1 MSILIVIGFCLF
13 LLSYLFLIR
22 PYQYWVKKGVPQR
35 SVAKLWLENF
45 NAIFQL
51 TPMAES
57 VTAMYNEF
65 PNDRYIGTYQF
76 GSKMLLIRHP
86 ELIKQITVKDFDHFV
101 DHNQI
106 LFEDAEPL
114 FSKNLMSLRGER
126 WKEMRATLSPSFTSR
141 KMKAMFGIIME
152 CAQTFVRH
160 FQREDEQVVTVELK
174 DIFTRLTNDIIAS
187 ASFGIVCDSLKERD
201 NEFYKM
207 GKEATTFTGFWK
219 VLSFFTMMAFPRLAK
234 FLGIRFFSE
243 KVSAFFKNLVV
254 SNMEAREKNGIVRPD
269 MIHLLMQARK
279 GKLEHDRDNEVIDSG
294 FAVIEESAIGKE
306 RKRNLQL
313 TDDDITAQALIFF
326 FAGFESVATLMCF
339 TVYELAAD
347 PFVQQKLRMEIDNVL
362 KESNGTLTYETL
374 LKMEYLDMVIS
385 ETLRKWPTAVGTDRV
400 CVKPYTIEP
409 EREGEKPLHL
419 EKGDVI
425 SILMY
430 GMHRDEALFPNPDRF
445 DPERFNSEN
454 KKNIA
459 PYTYIPFGVGPRSCI
474 ANRFALL
481 ETKILIFN
489 LIQHFEVVAVDK
501 SDIPIK
507 LSSKQFTLN
516 AKNGFWFGFKSR
528 RPSVEL

>member
-1 MSILIVIGFCLF
+1 MSILIIIVLCLF
-13 LLSYLFLIR
+13 LLISYLIIIR
-22 PYQYWVKKGVPQR
+22 PYQYWTKKGVRQR

-45 NAIFQL
+45 KTILQL
-51 TPMAES
+51 TPMADS
-57 VTAMYNEF
+57 ITAVYSEF
-65 PNDRYIGTYQF
+65 PNDRYTGTYQF
-76 GSKMLLIRHP
+76 ASKLLLIRDP

-160 FQREDEQVVTVELK
+160 FQREDGQVVTVELK
-174 DIFTRLTNDIIAS
+174 DVFTRLTNDIIAS
-187 ASFGIVCDSLKERD
+187 ASFGIVCDSLKDRD

-207 GKEATTFTGFWK
+207 GKEATNFSGFWK
-219 VLSFFTMMAFPRLAK
+219 VLSFLIILSSPRLAK
-234 FLGIRFFSE
+234 FLGIRFFDE

-254 SNMEAREKNGIVRPD
+254 SNIEEREKNGIVRPD

-279 GKLEHDRDNEVIDSG
+279 GKLEHDRDNEVIDTG

-313 TDDDITAQALIFF
+313 TDDDVTAQALIFF

-347 PFVQQKLRMEIDNVL
+347 PFVQQKLQMEIDNVL
-362 KESNGTLTYETL
+362 KESDGTLTYESL

-385 ETLRKWPTAVGTDRV
+385 EALRKWPIAVATDRV
-400 CVKPYTIEP
+400 CVKPYTIQP
-409 EREGEKPLHL
+409 EREGEKPLRL

-430 GMHRDEALFPNPDRF
+430 GMHRDAALFPDPDRF
-445 DPERFNSEN
+445 DPERFNREN
-454 KKNIA
+454 KKNIG

-481 ETKILIFN
+481 EIKILIFN
-489 LIQHFEVVAVDK
+489 LLQHFEVVVVDK

-507 LSSKQFTLN
+507 LSPKQFTLN

-528 RPSVEL
+528 RPSV